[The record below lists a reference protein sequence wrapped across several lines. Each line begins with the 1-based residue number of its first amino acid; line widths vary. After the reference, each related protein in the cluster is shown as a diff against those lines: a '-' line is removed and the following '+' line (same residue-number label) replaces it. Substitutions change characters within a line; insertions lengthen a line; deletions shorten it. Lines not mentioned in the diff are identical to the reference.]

1 MCTHTGFSYCHPGI
15 SSKLDAKS
23 AILSESLDSFSWGTW
38 CHPSDELQP
47 AAWQANPAKAIN
59 YFEQFAHQLHSA
71 RRPTLF
77 SFLCPGSYHH
87 PPVRAP
93 TRVYM
98 HAHKN
103 ARFVAP
109 MRGTLHAYIA
119 DTEKTHTCPHTY
131 TDASQRPR
139 VLLVIQRRYRVTS
152 CKAMYIQPGTFSF
165 ELSKG
170 RAAVVNIHR
179 TLFSARVPA
188 GAFTSGS
195 IIPLAFRVSSRS
207 QARKRR
213 SRAFSPQRHAARPRT
228 RRQVHSR
235 RKSTCLFFEVVRNVK
250 DEK

>member
-1 MCTHTGFSYCHPGI
+1 MIVKAPRIFLRGDTLFYKTPSITFCNKATMRSLLPYFGSRPIPMCTHTGFSYCHPGI

-87 PPVRAP
+87 PPPSAPRHYVRIRTP
-93 TRVYM
+93 TRAYI

-103 ARFVAP
+103 ARSVAP

-119 DTEKTHTCPHTY
+119 DTEKIHTY
-131 TDASQRPR
+131 
-139 VLLVIQRRYRVTS
+139 
-152 CKAMYIQPGTFSF
+152 M
-165 ELSKG
+165 
-170 RAAVVNIHR
+170 H
-179 TLFSARVPA
+179 
-188 GAFTSGS
+188 
-195 IIPLAFRVSSRS
+195 
-207 QARKRR
+207 
-213 SRAFSPQRHAARPRT
+213 RHA
-228 RRQVHSR
+228 S
-235 RKSTCLFFEVVRNVK
+235 
-250 DEK
+250 